1 MNFKN
6 RGTCEKSIKKKL
18 GMGVVTAALGLS
30 LIGGG
35 TYAYFSD
42 KEVSQ
47 NTFAAGTLDLS
58 VNPEVVINVDNIKP
72 GDEMERGFQLVNKG
86 TLAIGDV
93 KLLTD
98 YSVIDAKGDN
108 GNADFGDHIRVDFL
122 WNLDKNEVPIWST
135 TLSEL
140 KVSTQNGSIPD
151 LVQKGVVDR
160 EGNGLAPGDDDT
172 FYVMFT
178 FVDNNAEQNVFQG
191 DSLKL
196 NWTFNSMQT
205 KGEEK

>member
-1 MNFKN
+1 M
-6 RGTCEKSIKKKL
+6 GLKKKL
-18 GMGVVTAALGLS
+18 GISAMTAVLGLS

-42 KEVSQ
+42 KEVSN

-58 VNPEVVINVDNIKP
+58 VDPKVVIDVDNLKP

-98 YSVIDAKGDN
+98 YTVIDAKGDN
-108 GNADFGDHIRVDFL
+108 GNTDFGDHIRVDFL
-122 WNLDKNEVPIWST
+122 WNLDKNTVPIWST

-140 KVSTQNGSIPD
+140 KEATQNGNIPD
-151 LVQKGVVDR
+151 LVQKGIVDR
-160 EGNGLAPGDDDT
+160 EENGLAPGDDDT

-178 FVDNNAEQNVFQG
+178 FVDNGEDQNVFQG
-191 DSLKL
+191 DALNL

-205 KGEEK
+205 EGEEK

>member
-1 MNFKN
+1 M
-6 RGTCEKSIKKKL
+6 SIKKKL

-140 KVSTQNGSIPD
+140 KVSTQNGSILD

>member
-1 MNFKN
+1 M
-6 RGTCEKSIKKKL
+6 GMKKKL
-18 GMGVVTAALGLS
+18 GMGVVTAVLGLS

-58 VNPEVVINVDNIKP
+58 VNPEVVINVDNLKP

-140 KVSTQNGSIPD
+140 KVAMQNGNIPN
-151 LVQKGVVDR
+151 LVKNGIVDR

-178 FVDNNAEQNVFQG
+178 FVDNVEEQNVFQG
-191 DSLKL
+191 DALKL
-196 NWTFNSMQT
+196 NWTFNSMQAS
-205 KGEEK
+205 GEEK

>member
-1 MNFKN
+1 M
-6 RGTCEKSIKKKL
+6 GLKKKL
-18 GMGVVTAALGLS
+18 GMGAMTAVLGLS

-42 KEVSQ
+42 KEVSN

-58 VNPEVVINVDNIKP
+58 VDPKVVIDVDNLKP

-98 YSVIDAKGDN
+98 YTVTDAKGDN

-122 WNLDKNEVPIWST
+122 WNLDKNSVPIWST

-140 KVSTQNGSIPD
+140 KKATQNGSVPD
-151 LVQKGVVDR
+151 LVQKGIIAQ
-160 EGNGLAPGDDDT
+160 EENGLAPGDDDT

-178 FVDNNAEQNVFQG
+178 FVDNGEDQNVFQG
-191 DSLKL
+191 DALNL

-205 KGEEK
+205 EGEDK

>member
-1 MNFKN
+1 M
-6 RGTCEKSIKKKL
+6 SIKKKL

-30 LIGGG
+30 LISGG

-140 KVSTQNGSIPD
+140 KGATQNGSIPD

-160 EGNGLAPGDDDT
+160 EGNGLAPDDDDT

-178 FVDNNAEQNVFQG
+178 FVDNGEEQNVFQG
-191 DSLKL
+191 DALKL

>member
-1 MNFKN
+1 M
-6 RGTCEKSIKKKL
+6 SIKKKL

-98 YSVIDAKGDN
+98 YSVIDAKGDS

>member
-1 MNFKN
+1 M
-6 RGTCEKSIKKKL
+6 SIKKKL

-135 TLSEL
+135 KLSEL

>member
-1 MNFKN
+1 M
-6 RGTCEKSIKKKL
+6 SIKKKL

-178 FVDNNAEQNVFQG
+178 FVDNDEEQNIFQG

-196 NWTFNSMQT
+196 NWTFNSIQT

>member
-1 MNFKN
+1 M
-6 RGTCEKSIKKKL
+6 SIKKKL
-18 GMGVVTAALGLS
+18 GMGVVTAGLGLS

-108 GNADFGDHIRVDFL
+108 GSADFGDHIRVDFL

-140 KVSTQNGSIPD
+140 KVATQNGSIPD

-160 EGNGLAPGDDDT
+160 EGNGFAPGDDDT

-178 FVDNNAEQNVFQG
+178 FVDSNEEQNVFQG

-205 KGEEK
+205 KGEER

>member
-1 MNFKN
+1 M
-6 RGTCEKSIKKKL
+6 SIKKKL

-30 LIGGG
+30 LISGG

-72 GDEMERGFQLVNKG
+72 GDEMERGFQLVNKR

>member
-1 MNFKN
+1 M
-6 RGTCEKSIKKKL
+6 SIKKKL

-178 FVDNNAEQNVFQG
+178 FVDNNAEQNVFQV

>member
-1 MNFKN
+1 M
-6 RGTCEKSIKKKL
+6 SIKKKL

-140 KVSTQNGSIPD
+140 KVSMQNGSIPD

>member
-1 MNFKN
+1 M
-6 RGTCEKSIKKKL
+6 SIKKKL

-30 LIGGG
+30 LISGG

>member
-1 MNFKN
+1 M
-6 RGTCEKSIKKKL
+6 SIKKKL

-135 TLSEL
+135 TLSDL

-196 NWTFNSMQT
+196 NWTFNSMQAS
-205 KGEEK
+205 GEEK

>member
-1 MNFKN
+1 M
-6 RGTCEKSIKKKL
+6 SIKKKL

-108 GNADFGDHIRVDFL
+108 GNADFGDQIRVDFL

>member
-1 MNFKN
+1 M
-6 RGTCEKSIKKKL
+6 GLKKKL
-18 GMGVVTAALGLS
+18 GMSAMTAVLGLS

-42 KEVSQ
+42 KEVSN

-58 VNPEVVINVDNIKP
+58 VDPKVVIDVDNLKP

-98 YSVIDAKGDN
+98 YTVIDAKGDN
-108 GNADFGDHIRVDFL
+108 GNTDFGDHIRVDFL
-122 WNLDKNEVPIWST
+122 WNLDKNTVPVWST

-140 KVSTQNGSIPD
+140 KEATQNGNIPD
-151 LVQKGVVDR
+151 LVQKGIVDR
-160 EGNGLAPGDDDT
+160 EENGLAPGDDDT

-178 FVDNNAEQNVFQG
+178 FVDNGEDQNVFQG
-191 DSLKL
+191 DALNL

-205 KGEEK
+205 EGEEK

>member
-1 MNFKN
+1 M
-6 RGTCEKSIKKKL
+6 SIKKKL

-42 KEVSQ
+42 KEVPQ

>member
-1 MNFKN
+1 M
-6 RGTCEKSIKKKL
+6 SIKKKL

-160 EGNGLAPGDDDT
+160 EGNGLAPGDNDT

>member
-1 MNFKN
+1 M
-6 RGTCEKSIKKKL
+6 SIKKKL

>member
-1 MNFKN
+1 M
-6 RGTCEKSIKKKL
+6 GMKKKL
-18 GMGVVTAALGLS
+18 GMGVVTAMLGLS

-58 VNPEVVINVDNIKP
+58 VNPEVVINVDNLKP

-140 KVSTQNGSIPD
+140 KVAMQNGNIPN
-151 LVQKGVVDR
+151 LVKNGIVDR

-178 FVDNNAEQNVFQG
+178 FVDNGEEQNVFQG
-191 DSLKL
+191 DALKL
-196 NWTFNSMQT
+196 NWTFNSMQAS
-205 KGEEK
+205 GEEK

>member
-1 MNFKN
+1 MGF
-6 RGTCEKSIKKKL
+6 KKKL
-18 GMGVVTAALGLS
+18 GMSAMTAALGLS

-58 VNPEVVINVDNIKP
+58 VDPTVVINVDNIKP

-86 TLAIGDV
+86 TLKIGDV

-98 YSVIDAKGDN
+98 YTVTDAKGDN

-122 WNLDKNEVPIWST
+122 WNLDKNTVPIWST

-140 KVSTQNGSIPD
+140 KKATQNGSVPD
-151 LVQKGVVDR
+151 LVQKGIVDR

-178 FVDNNAEQNVFQG
+178 FVDNGEDQNVFQG
-191 DSLKL
+191 DALNL

-205 KGEEK
+205 EGEDK

>member
-1 MNFKN
+1 M
-6 RGTCEKSIKKKL
+6 GLKKKL
-18 GMGVVTAALGLS
+18 GMSTVTAALGLF

-42 KEVSQ
+42 KEVSN

-58 VNPEVVINVDNIKP
+58 VDPNVVIDIDNIKP

-86 TLAIGDV
+86 TLKIGDV

-98 YSVIDAKGDN
+98 YTVLDGKGDN
-108 GNADFGDHIRVDFL
+108 GTADFGDHIRVDFL
-122 WNLDKNEVPIWST
+122 WNLDKNTVPVWST

-140 KVSTQNGSIPD
+140 KKATQNGNVLD

-160 EGNGLAPGDDDT
+160 EGDGLAPGDDDT

-178 FVDNNAEQNVFQG
+178 FVDNGEDQNMFQG
-191 DSLKL
+191 DALKL

-205 KGEEK
+205 EGEDK

>member
-1 MNFKN
+1 M
-6 RGTCEKSIKKKL
+6 GMKKKL
-18 GMGVVTAALGLS
+18 GMGVITAALGLS

-58 VNPEVVINVDNIKP
+58 VNPEVVINVDNLKP
-72 GDEMERGFQLVNKG
+72 GDEMERGFQLINKG

-178 FVDNNAEQNVFQG
+178 FVDNDEEQNVFQG

-205 KGEEK
+205 NGEEK

>member
-1 MNFKN
+1 M
-6 RGTCEKSIKKKL
+6 SMKKKI
-18 GMGVVTAALGLS
+18 GMGVITAALGLS

>member
-1 MNFKN
+1 M
-6 RGTCEKSIKKKL
+6 SIKKKL

-178 FVDNNAEQNVFQG
+178 FVDNGEEQNVFQG
-191 DSLKL
+191 DALKL

>member
-1 MNFKN
+1 M
-6 RGTCEKSIKKKL
+6 SIKKKL

-86 TLAIGDV
+86 TLAMGDV
-93 KLLTD
+93 KLFTD

-108 GNADFGDHIRVDFL
+108 GSADFGDHIRVDFL

>member
-1 MNFKN
+1 M
-6 RGTCEKSIKKKL
+6 SMKKKL